1 MTFSREMTAAST
13 KPLVLGILAGG
24 VSYGYEII
32 QQVKDLSDGK
42 MDWPEGVLYP
52 VLHRL
57 ERQGLIES
65 FWRTSEQGR
74 KRKYYRIT
82 EQGKQA
88 LAAERSQWQI
98 AVGVLDRLWLPKLNP
113 T

>member
-1 MTFSREMTAAST
+1 MTFTREMTAAST
-13 KPLVLGILAGG
+13 KPLVLGILARGE
-24 VSYGYEII
+24 SYGYEII
-32 QQVKDLSDGK
+32 QQVKELSGGK
-42 MDWPEGVLYP
+42 MEWPEGVLYP

-57 ERQGLIES
+57 ERQKLIES

-82 EQGKQA
+82 QQGKKA
-88 LAAERSQWQI
+88 LAAERTQWQV
-98 AVGVLDRLWLPKLNP
+98 AAGVLDRLWLPQLNP